1 VRFDSGLLGHNGDVS
16 NYPPIDEWTETLRIL
31 ETNGYGGVWAAE
43 HHFFWDGWTN
53 PVPTNPVLFNTFAA
67 GQTTRLKLGQCG
79 VCLPDWHPIRVAED
93 VAMLD
98 HMSKGRVE
106 FGVIRG
112 LNNRVNGNFHPN
124 ADRRDQKVN
133 QALFWESLDI
143 IELAWKGEPFR
154 FEGQFYRFPIPGW
167 HDVKTPRKFCR
178 QRASIGMVF
187 QHFNLFHNLTAIE
200 NIMEAPVAVQRIPRA
215 EAREHAVSVLG
226 SVGLSRF
233 QDSYPSQLS
242 GGQQQR
248 VAIARALAMQPSL
261 MLFDEPTSMLDPELV
276 GEVLT
281 VMRSLVHSGI
291 TMIVV
296 THELE
301 FAREA
306 CDSLVFMD
314 RGAVIEQGPPARV
327 IETPRSERT
336 REFLRRVRH

>member
-1 VRFDSGLLGHNGDVS
+1 MTARAMVEIRNVTKRFGAVTVLDDVSLDVTEGSATAIIGPSGSGKTTLIRCINHLLPIDSGQIRIAGELLGYREG
-16 NYPPIDEWTETLRIL
+16 R
-31 ETNGYGGVWAAE
+31 
-43 HHFFWDGWTN
+43 
-53 PVPTNPVLFNTFAA
+53 A
-67 GQTTRLKLGQCG
+67 GEL
-79 VCLPDWHPIRVAED
+79 
-93 VAMLD
+93 
-98 HMSKGRVE
+98 
-106 FGVIRG
+106 
-112 LNNRVNGNFHPN
+112 
-124 ADRRDQKVN
+124 
-133 QALFWESLDI
+133 
-143 IELAWKGEPFR
+143 IELPE
-154 FEGQFYRFPIPGW
+154 
-167 HDVKTPRKFCR
+167 RKFCR

-200 NIMEAPVAVQRIPRA
+200 NIVEAPLAVQRVPRA
-215 EAREHAVSVLG
+215 EARERAVSVLE

-248 VAIARALAMQPSL
+248 VAIARALAMRPRL

-281 VMRSLVHSGI
+281 AMRHLVHSGI

-296 THELE
+296 THELG

-327 IETPRSERT
+327 IETPRSERA
-336 REFLRRVRH
+336 REFLRRVQH

>member
-1 VRFDSGLLGHNGDVS
+1 MTARTMVEIRNVTKRFGPVTVLDDLSLDVPEGSATAIIGPSGSGKTTLIRCINHLLPIDSGQIRIAGELLGYREG
-16 NYPPIDEWTETLRIL
+16 R
-31 ETNGYGGVWAAE
+31 
-43 HHFFWDGWTN
+43 
-53 PVPTNPVLFNTFAA
+53 A
-67 GQTTRLKLGQCG
+67 GEL
-79 VCLPDWHPIRVAED
+79 
-93 VAMLD
+93 
-98 HMSKGRVE
+98 
-106 FGVIRG
+106 
-112 LNNRVNGNFHPN
+112 
-124 ADRRDQKVN
+124 
-133 QALFWESLDI
+133 
-143 IELAWKGEPFR
+143 IELPE
-154 FEGQFYRFPIPGW
+154 
-167 HDVKTPRKFCR
+167 RKFCR

-200 NIMEAPVAVQRIPRA
+200 NIMAAPVAVQRVPRA
-215 EAREHAVSVLG
+215 EARERAVSVLG

>member
-1 VRFDSGLLGHNGDVS
+1 MTVRTMVEIRNVTKRFGSVTVLDHVSLDVPEGSATAIIGPSGSGKTTLIRCINHLLPIDSGRIRISGELLGYREG
-16 NYPPIDEWTETLRIL
+16 R
-31 ETNGYGGVWAAE
+31 
-43 HHFFWDGWTN
+43 
-53 PVPTNPVLFNTFAA
+53 A
-67 GQTTRLKLGQCG
+67 GEL
-79 VCLPDWHPIRVAED
+79 
-93 VAMLD
+93 
-98 HMSKGRVE
+98 
-106 FGVIRG
+106 
-112 LNNRVNGNFHPN
+112 
-124 ADRRDQKVN
+124 
-133 QALFWESLDI
+133 
-143 IELAWKGEPFR
+143 IELPE
-154 FEGQFYRFPIPGW
+154 
-167 HDVKTPRKFCR
+167 RKFCR

-200 NIMEAPVAVQRIPRA
+200 NIMEAPVAVQRVPRA
-215 EAREHAVSVLG
+215 EARERAVSVLG

-248 VAIARALAMQPSL
+248 VAIARALAMRPKL

>member
-1 VRFDSGLLGHNGDVS
+1 MTARTMVEIRNVTKRFGAVTVLDDVSLDVPEGSATAIIGPSGSGKTTLIRCINHLLPIDSGRIRISGELLGYREG
-16 NYPPIDEWTETLRIL
+16 R
-31 ETNGYGGVWAAE
+31 
-43 HHFFWDGWTN
+43 
-53 PVPTNPVLFNTFAA
+53 A
-67 GQTTRLKLGQCG
+67 GEL
-79 VCLPDWHPIRVAED
+79 
-93 VAMLD
+93 
-98 HMSKGRVE
+98 
-106 FGVIRG
+106 
-112 LNNRVNGNFHPN
+112 
-124 ADRRDQKVN
+124 
-133 QALFWESLDI
+133 
-143 IELAWKGEPFR
+143 IELPE
-154 FEGQFYRFPIPGW
+154 
-167 HDVKTPRKFCR
+167 RKFCR

-200 NIMEAPVAVQRIPRA
+200 NIMEAPVAVQRVPRA
-215 EAREHAVSVLG
+215 EARERAVSVLG

>member
-1 VRFDSGLLGHNGDVS
+1 MTAGTMVEIRSVTKRFGAATVLDDVSLDVPEGSAAAIIGPSGSGKTTLIRCINHLLPIDSGQIRIAGELLGYREG
-16 NYPPIDEWTETLRIL
+16 R
-31 ETNGYGGVWAAE
+31 
-43 HHFFWDGWTN
+43 
-53 PVPTNPVLFNTFAA
+53 A
-67 GQTTRLKLGQCG
+67 GEL
-79 VCLPDWHPIRVAED
+79 
-93 VAMLD
+93 
-98 HMSKGRVE
+98 
-106 FGVIRG
+106 
-112 LNNRVNGNFHPN
+112 
-124 ADRRDQKVN
+124 
-133 QALFWESLDI
+133 
-143 IELAWKGEPFR
+143 IELPE
-154 FEGQFYRFPIPGW
+154 
-167 HDVKTPRKFCR
+167 RKFCR

-200 NIMEAPVAVQRIPRA
+200 NIMEAPVAVQRVPRA
-215 EAREHAVSVLG
+215 KARERAVSALE

-248 VAIARALAMQPSL
+248 VAIARALAMRPRL

-281 VMRSLVHSGI
+281 VMRRLVHSGI

-296 THELE
+296 THELG
-301 FAREA
+301 FACEA

-314 RGAVIEQGPPARV
+314 RGAVIEQGPPVRV

>member
-1 VRFDSGLLGHNGDVS
+1 MTARTMVEIRNVTKRFGPVTVLDDLSLDVPEGSATAIIGPSGSGKTTLIRCINHLLPIDSGQIRIAGELLGYREG
-16 NYPPIDEWTETLRIL
+16 R
-31 ETNGYGGVWAAE
+31 
-43 HHFFWDGWTN
+43 
-53 PVPTNPVLFNTFAA
+53 A
-67 GQTTRLKLGQCG
+67 GEL
-79 VCLPDWHPIRVAED
+79 
-93 VAMLD
+93 
-98 HMSKGRVE
+98 
-106 FGVIRG
+106 
-112 LNNRVNGNFHPN
+112 
-124 ADRRDQKVN
+124 
-133 QALFWESLDI
+133 
-143 IELAWKGEPFR
+143 IELPE
-154 FEGQFYRFPIPGW
+154 
-167 HDVKTPRKFCR
+167 RKFCR

-200 NIMEAPVAVQRIPRA
+200 NIMEAPVAVQRVPRA
-215 EAREHAVSVLG
+215 EARERAVSVLG

>member
-1 VRFDSGLLGHNGDVS
+1 MTARTMVEICNVTKRFGAVTVLDDVSLDVPEGSATAIIGPSGSGKTTLIRCINHLLPIDSGRIRISGELLGYREG
-16 NYPPIDEWTETLRIL
+16 R
-31 ETNGYGGVWAAE
+31 
-43 HHFFWDGWTN
+43 
-53 PVPTNPVLFNTFAA
+53 A
-67 GQTTRLKLGQCG
+67 GEL
-79 VCLPDWHPIRVAED
+79 
-93 VAMLD
+93 
-98 HMSKGRVE
+98 
-106 FGVIRG
+106 
-112 LNNRVNGNFHPN
+112 
-124 ADRRDQKVN
+124 
-133 QALFWESLDI
+133 
-143 IELAWKGEPFR
+143 IELPE
-154 FEGQFYRFPIPGW
+154 
-167 HDVKTPRKFCR
+167 RKFCR

-200 NIMEAPVAVQRIPRA
+200 NIMEAPVAVQRVPRA
-215 EAREHAVSVLG
+215 EARERAVNVLG

>member
-1 VRFDSGLLGHNGDVS
+1 VEIRNVTKRFGAVTVLDDLSLDVPEGSATAIIGPSGSGKTTLIRCINHLLPIDSG
-16 NYPPIDEWTETLRIL
+16 
-31 ETNGYGGVWAAE
+31 
-43 HHFFWDGWTN
+43 
-53 PVPTNPVLFNTFAA
+53 
-67 GQTTRLKLGQCG
+67 Q
-79 VCLPDWHPIRVAED
+79 IRVAGE
-93 VAMLD
+93 LLGYRE
-98 HMSKGRVE
+98 GRAGE
-106 FGVIRG
+106 
-112 LNNRVNGNFHPN
+112 L
-124 ADRRDQKVN
+124 
-133 QALFWESLDI
+133 
-143 IELAWKGEPFR
+143 IELPE
-154 FEGQFYRFPIPGW
+154 
-167 HDVKTPRKFCR
+167 RKFCR

-200 NIMEAPVAVQRIPRA
+200 NIMEAPVAVQRVPRA
-215 EAREHAVSVLG
+215 EARERAVSVLG

>member
-1 VRFDSGLLGHNGDVS
+1 MTARTMVEICNVTKRFGAVTVLDDVSLDVPEGSATAIIGPSGSGKTTLIRCINHLLPIDSGQIRIAGELLGYREG
-16 NYPPIDEWTETLRIL
+16 R
-31 ETNGYGGVWAAE
+31 
-43 HHFFWDGWTN
+43 
-53 PVPTNPVLFNTFAA
+53 A
-67 GQTTRLKLGQCG
+67 GEL
-79 VCLPDWHPIRVAED
+79 
-93 VAMLD
+93 
-98 HMSKGRVE
+98 
-106 FGVIRG
+106 
-112 LNNRVNGNFHPN
+112 
-124 ADRRDQKVN
+124 
-133 QALFWESLDI
+133 
-143 IELAWKGEPFR
+143 IELPE
-154 FEGQFYRFPIPGW
+154 
-167 HDVKTPRKFCR
+167 RKFCR

-200 NIMEAPVAVQRIPRA
+200 NIMEAPVAVQRVPRA
-215 EAREHAVSVLG
+215 EARERAVNVLG

>member
-1 VRFDSGLLGHNGDVS
+1 MTARTMVEICNVTKRFGAVTVLDDVSLDVPEGSATAIIGPSGSGKTTLIRCINHLLPIDSGRIRISGELLGYREG
-16 NYPPIDEWTETLRIL
+16 R
-31 ETNGYGGVWAAE
+31 
-43 HHFFWDGWTN
+43 
-53 PVPTNPVLFNTFAA
+53 A
-67 GQTTRLKLGQCG
+67 GEL
-79 VCLPDWHPIRVAED
+79 
-93 VAMLD
+93 
-98 HMSKGRVE
+98 
-106 FGVIRG
+106 
-112 LNNRVNGNFHPN
+112 
-124 ADRRDQKVN
+124 
-133 QALFWESLDI
+133 
-143 IELAWKGEPFR
+143 IELPE
-154 FEGQFYRFPIPGW
+154 
-167 HDVKTPRKFCR
+167 RKFCR

-200 NIMEAPVAVQRIPRA
+200 NIMEAPVAVQRVPRA
-215 EAREHAVSVLG
+215 EARERAVSVLG

>member
-1 VRFDSGLLGHNGDVS
+1 MTARTMVEICNVTKRFGAVTVLDDVSLDVPEGSATAIIGPSGSGKTTLIRCINHLLPIDSGQIRIAGELLGYREG
-16 NYPPIDEWTETLRIL
+16 R
-31 ETNGYGGVWAAE
+31 
-43 HHFFWDGWTN
+43 
-53 PVPTNPVLFNTFAA
+53 A
-67 GQTTRLKLGQCG
+67 GEL
-79 VCLPDWHPIRVAED
+79 
-93 VAMLD
+93 
-98 HMSKGRVE
+98 
-106 FGVIRG
+106 
-112 LNNRVNGNFHPN
+112 
-124 ADRRDQKVN
+124 
-133 QALFWESLDI
+133 
-143 IELAWKGEPFR
+143 IELPE
-154 FEGQFYRFPIPGW
+154 
-167 HDVKTPRKFCR
+167 RKFCR

-200 NIMEAPVAVQRIPRA
+200 NIMEAPVAVQRVPRA
-215 EAREHAVSVLG
+215 EARERAVNVLG

-281 VMRSLVHSGI
+281 VMCALVHSGI